1 VLFRSQ
7 VGYDYETKTFDIDRI
22 STGISSSQRGR
33 ILLVKDTITKL
44 ETRLGKLIPI
54 EELKRE
60 LQGKIEEKEVDDTIE
75 KLYISGD
82 IFHPKKGFVQRM

>member
-1 VLFRSQ
+1 MTQ

-22 STGISSSQRGR
+22 STGISSSQRGK
-33 ILLVKDTITKL
+33 ILLVKDTITRL
-44 ETRLGKLIPI
+44 ETRLGKLIPV
-54 EELKRE
+54 EELYNE
-60 LQGKIEEKEVDDTIE
+60 LQGKIEAKEVDETLE